1 MLQEVENLAEDINP
15 TVNYEVISENRGVF
29 AVEPLGP
36 GYGTTLGNPLRRV
49 LLSSLPGAA
58 VTTVKID
65 GVQHEF
71 STIPHMK
78 EDVLEFLLNVK
89 GIRLRYLSE
98 RSDTLHLEA
107 SGEGEVCARDIKP
120 SAVFEIINPDHHL
133 ATLESPEAKLDVELT
148 VEIGEGYVIAPSASG
163 QPIGVLPVDAVFTP
177 IRNVNYRV
185 EKTRIGHRGDY
196 DRLILDV
203 STDGTVPPEKAVV
216 EAAQILSNQFG
227 MFEVLGRPREEE
239 AVAGS
244 GEGGAL
250 AGEADIPLDQLEL
263 SLRTMNALRRA
274 GITTVG
280 MLMGKS
286 KKELL
291 NLSNFGPKS
300 WDEVQDCLGQ
310 AGLTKGSEG
319 EAAAGEESETEEMKE
334 MRQKLQEKFPVRRG
348 K

>member
-1 MLQEVENLAEDINP
+1 MLQEVENLDEEINP
-15 TVNYEVISENRGVF
+15 TVNYEVISENRAFFVI
-29 AVEPLGP
+29 EPLES

-71 STIPHMK
+71 STVPHMK

-98 RSDTLHLEA
+98 RSDTLRLEA

-120 SAVFEIINPDHHL
+120 SAVFEIANPDHHL

-148 VEIGEGYVIAPSASG
+148 VEIGKGYVIASSTSG

-177 IRNVNYRV
+177 IRNVNYKV

-203 STDGTVPPEKAVV
+203 STDGTVPPNRAVV

-227 MFEVLGRPREEE
+227 MFEVVGRPREEE
-239 AVAGS
+239 TAAVS

-250 AGEADIPLDQLEL
+250 ASKSEMPLDQLDL
-263 SLRTMNALRRA
+263 SPRTMNALRRA

-280 MLMGKS
+280 MLVEKN
-286 KKELL
+286 KEELL

-300 WDEVQDCLGQ
+300 WDEVQDCLAQ
-310 AGLTKGSEG
+310 AGSTKGAEG
-319 EAAAGEESETEEMKE
+319 EAAVSEESESEEMKE
-334 MRQKLQEKFPVRRG
+334 MRQKLQEKFQVRRG